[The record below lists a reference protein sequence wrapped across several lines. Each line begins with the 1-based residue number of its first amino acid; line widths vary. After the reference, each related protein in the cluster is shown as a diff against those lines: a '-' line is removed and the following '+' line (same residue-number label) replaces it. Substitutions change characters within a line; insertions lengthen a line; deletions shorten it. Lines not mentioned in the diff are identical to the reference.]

1 MNLKE
6 EFSLNEVITMAKN
19 HAIEEFSNIIELYE
33 YEQEFFEHYSFK
45 IEVKEEK
52 WLLITHS

>member
-6 EFSLNEVITMAKN
+6 EFSLEEVIEMAKN
-19 HAIEEFSNIIELYE
+19 YAS
-33 YEQEFFEHYSFK
+33 EQFTEVLNDYGKEVEFFEHYNFK

-52 WLLITHS
+52 